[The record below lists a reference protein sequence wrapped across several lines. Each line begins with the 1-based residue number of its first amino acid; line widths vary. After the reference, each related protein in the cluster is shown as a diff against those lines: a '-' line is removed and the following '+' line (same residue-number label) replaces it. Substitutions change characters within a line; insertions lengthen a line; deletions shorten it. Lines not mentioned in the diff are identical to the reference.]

1 MSPRTAP
8 VTLKIL
14 NASEAEG
21 LVIYGAFVRRWAVR
35 VALLVCEGT
44 L

>member
-21 LVIYGAFVRRWAVR
+21 LVIYG
-35 VALLVCEGT
+35 LSSGGGPSE
-44 L
+44 